1 MKVAIVQY
9 DSRNDQD
16 LGAMG
21 DLIKINADY
30 AKKHGYEHIFG
41 QDAYLNYPPYWA
53 KIFFILDTIKK
64 GFDIVLWLDSDAVV
78 HDFDRT
84 IESFFEG
91 DELFVY
97 SSDCGVWPEFFNAGI
112 FFVKQDAKHIIEH
125 WVSLYDETMWV
136 KEPEYWRH
144 CVGRW
149 AGEAFEQGTFTDN
162 LVPKYTKELK
172 KIDWKIIQSPY
183 PIDESFIVHFAGRFR
198 ENAIMYVHLH
208 QARKEIEQQGKP
220 TMARRVAIVSPS
232 YDGKIVC
239 DHAIALVTIF
249 QRAAAERPDLH
260 LSLNYWMGEAL
271 LQKARNNL
279 FCDAYDSGV
288 DDIVFLDVDQGF
300 DAQAFFDVIDHPVDV
315 VGITARMKTDE
326 ERYTH
331 RPEDP
336 KKHRWNQEL
345 KLLEVE
351 FLATGFLRLSRK
363 AMKALYDASTPY
375 NDGKD
380 RRLICDVQIV
390 NGGMISEDIQIGKK
404 LKEAGFQS
412 YLDIRHTCTHFG
424 VKKYEGDYQY
434 KYAETILEGLMENHK

>member
-1 MKVAIVQY
+1 
-9 DSRNDQD
+9 
-16 LGAMG
+16 
-21 DLIKINADY
+21 
-30 AKKHGYEHIFG
+30 
-41 QDAYLNYPPYWA
+41 
-53 KIFFILDTIKK
+53 
-64 GFDIVLWLDSDAVV
+64 V
-78 HDFDRT
+78 HDTSRT
-84 IESFFEG
+84 VESFFEG
-91 DELFVY
+91 DELLIY

-112 FFVKQDAKHIIEH
+112 FFVKQEAKHIIEE
-125 WVSLYDETMWV
+125 WVSLYVASMWV
-136 KEPEYWRH
+136 KEPDYWRH

-149 AGEAFEQGTFTDN
+149 AGEAFEQGTFTER
-162 LVPKYTKELK
+162 LVPKYGKALK

-183 PIDESFIVHFAGRFR
+183 PIDESFVVHFAGRFR
-198 ENAIMYVHLH
+198 ENAVMYIHLN
-208 QARKEIEQQGKP
+208 QMLKDNSNQKGEEP
-220 TMARRVAIVSPS
+220 VTRRVAIVSPS
-232 YDGKIVC
+232 YDSKIVC

-249 QRAAAERPDLH
+249 QRAARERPDLQ

-315 VGITARMKTDE
+315 VGITARMKTDD

-363 AMKALYDASTPY
+363 AMKALYDASVPY
-375 NDGKD
+375 NDGKE
-380 RRLICDVQIV
+380 RRLICDVQII

-412 YLDIRHTCTHFG
+412 YLDIRHTCSHFG

>member
-1 MKVAIVQY
+1 M
-9 DSRNDQD
+9 
-16 LGAMG
+16 
-21 DLIKINADY
+21 
-30 AKKHGYEHIFG
+30 
-41 QDAYLNYPPYWA
+41 
-53 KIFFILDTIKK
+53 T
-64 GFDIVLWLDSDAVV
+64 
-78 HDFDRT
+78 
-84 IESFFEG
+84 
-91 DELFVY
+91 
-97 SSDCGVWPEFFNAGI
+97 
-112 FFVKQDAKHIIEH
+112 
-125 WVSLYDETMWV
+125 
-136 KEPEYWRH
+136 
-144 CVGRW
+144 
-149 AGEAFEQGTFTDN
+149 
-162 LVPKYTKELK
+162 
-172 KIDWKIIQSPY
+172 
-183 PIDESFIVHFAGRFR
+183 
-198 ENAIMYVHLH
+198 
-208 QARKEIEQQGKP
+208 RK
-220 TMARRVAIVSPS
+220 VAIVSPS

-249 QRAAAERPDLH
+249 QRAAKERPDLQ

-336 KKHRWNQEL
+336 KQHRWNQEL

-375 NDGKD
+375 NDGKE
-380 RRLICDVQIV
+380 RRLICDVQII

-404 LKEAGFQS
+404 LKEAGLQS

-424 VKKYEGDYQY
+424 VKKYEGDFQQQY
-434 KYAETILEGLMENHK
+434 AMSVLENIMENHK

>member
-1 MKVAIVQY
+1 VKVAIVQY
-9 DSRNDQD
+9 DNRSDQD

-30 AKKHGYEHIFG
+30 AKKHGYSHTFDRAVYE
-41 QDAYLNYPPYWA
+41 LPPYWI
-53 KIFFILDTIKK
+53 KVLIVLDALNQ
-64 GFDIVLWLDSDAVV
+64 GFDIVLWIDSDAVV
-78 HDFDRT
+78 HDRERK
-84 IESFFEG
+84 IETFFEG

-97 SSDCGVWPEFFNAGI
+97 SSDCGTWPEVFNAGI
-112 FFVKQDAKHIIEH
+112 FFVKQKGKYLIEE
-125 WVSLYDETMWV
+125 WKALYDENMWF

-149 AGEAFEQGTFTDN
+149 AGEAFEQGSFIDN
-162 LVPKYTKELK
+162 IIPKHEKVLK
-172 KIDWKIIQSPY
+172 KIDWRIIQTPY
-183 PIDESFIVHFAGRFR
+183 PIDESFIVHFAGQFR
-198 ENAIMYVHLH
+198 SNSGMYSHLH
-208 QARKEIEQQGKP
+208 QMPPTKKLGTKP
-220 TMARRVAIVSPS
+220 MSRRVAIVSPS
-232 YDGKIVC
+232 YDSKIVC

-249 QRAAAERPDLH
+249 QRAARERPDLN

-300 DAQAFFDVIDHPVDV
+300 DAQAFFDVLDHPVDV
-315 VGITARMKTDE
+315 VGITARMKTDD

-336 KKHRWNQEL
+336 KQHRWNQEL

-351 FLATGFLRLSRK
+351 YLATGFLRLSRK
-363 AMKALYDASTPY
+363 AMKALYDASEPY
-375 NDGKD
+375 NDGKE
-380 RRLICDVQIV
+380 RRLICDVQII

-404 LKEAGFQS
+404 LKEAGIQS
-412 YLDIRHTCTHFG
+412 YLDIRHTCSHFG